1 MKLQS
6 KITRIFA
13 MIMTVLIVLL
23 TGLSYG
29 IWYNAMQKQVALDAM
44 DQAIIIAE
52 NQVVKDQITLDNG
65 YITISK
71 ALENIQLKTKIHYL
85 YVIDQTGRY
94 FSHPLPSKINT
105 MFDVQDLKRDPRLQ
119 KPQYYYEMT
128 GEAKVEGYAP
138 VFSEGVY
145 SGAVVVGIYNGRIL
159 QTLKTHLIMIVLFAF
174 FAIGI
179 GIWIAYALARSIKR
193 DIFNLE
199 PEEIAILLN
208 QRELILENIGEGILV
223 TDRQGQI
230 LLINENAN
238 RLMGATQLRV
248 NDDLTDHPIKSYFNT
263 MRARQLDYY
272 EVEWRITPQ
281 IILKVSIS
289 ALNTVDER
297 LGYLCRL
304 DDMSLVRKR
313 AEELTNMVQLTQALR
328 AQNHEFMNKL
338 HTISGLIQLDE
349 TDKALSF
356 IEQTSKSQQEIIG
369 ALSSNIKIPTLSGL
383 ILSKYSKA
391 AERKIKL
398 TIHSASYVSALPV
411 SALDDDITSIIGNL
425 IDNAIDALSGVET
438 PEIILRM
445 LSNETEFSI
454 EVKDNG
460 AGMDPEWMS
469 LCIERGFSTKGRDR
483 GFGLAIVSEKV
494 AMLGGTLVFENE
506 NGLRCLIVL
515 PMTFEGGKK

>member
-1 MKLQS
+1 M
-6 KITRIFA
+6 
-13 MIMTVLIVLL
+13 
-23 TGLSYG
+23 
-29 IWYNAMQKQVALDAM
+29 
-44 DQAIIIAE
+44 
-52 NQVVKDQITLDNG
+52 
-65 YITISK
+65 
-71 ALENIQLKTKIHYL
+71 
-85 YVIDQTGRY
+85 
-94 FSHPLPSKINT
+94 
-105 MFDVQDLKRDPRLQ
+105 
-119 KPQYYYEMT
+119 
-128 GEAKVEGYAP
+128 
-138 VFSEGVY
+138 
-145 SGAVVVGIYNGRIL
+145 
-159 QTLKTHLIMIVLFAF
+159 LF
-174 FAIGI
+174 
-179 GIWIAYALARSIKR
+179 R
-193 DIFNLE
+193 
-199 PEEIAILLN
+199 
-208 QRELILENIGEGILV
+208 
-223 TDRQGQI
+223 
-230 LLINENAN
+230 
-238 RLMGATQLRV
+238 
-248 NDDLTDHPIKSYFNT
+248 
-263 MRARQLDYY
+263 
-272 EVEWRITPQ
+272 
-281 IILKVSIS
+281 
-289 ALNTVDER
+289 
-297 LGYLCRL
+297 
-304 DDMSLVRKR
+304 
-313 AEELTNMVQLTQALR
+313 
-328 AQNHEFMNKL
+328 
-338 HTISGLIQLDE
+338 SGLIQLDE